1 MLKSELIEKIAAQNP
16 HLYREDAEKI
26 VNTILHTMTE
36 ALARGRRVEL
46 RGFGAFRVKSPDQGR
61 GGADFVTVLG
71 MVAEM
76 SARVHPRAPARRASR
91 LPRPRAV
98 ATVWSPQTSAMM
110 SRSPLEITHAD

>member
-61 GGADFVTVLG
+61 GGADSRDRAGHGGRDGAQGFIRERQQG
-71 MVAEM
+71 GH
-76 SARVHPRAPARRASR
+76 RGCQGQGRWPRFGRRKHLR
-91 LPRPRAV
+91 
-98 ATVWSPQTSAMM
+98 
-110 SRSPLEITHAD
+110 

>member
-46 RGFGAFRVKSPDQGR
+46 RGFGAFRVKSPDQGSRDRAGHGGRDGAQGFIRERQQGGHR
-61 GGADFVTVLG
+61 GCQGQGRSLAAIRLTRRRRRSR
-71 MVAEM
+71 MVK
-76 SARVHPRAPARRASR
+76 SGRV
-91 LPRPRAV
+91 
-98 ATVWSPQTSAMM
+98 
-110 SRSPLEITHAD
+110 